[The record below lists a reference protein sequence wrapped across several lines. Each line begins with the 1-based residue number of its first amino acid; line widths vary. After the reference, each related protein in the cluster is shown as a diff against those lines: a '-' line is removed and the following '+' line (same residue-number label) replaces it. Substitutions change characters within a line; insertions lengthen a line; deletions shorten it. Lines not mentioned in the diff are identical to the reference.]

1 MTRKNVSSPE
11 PTATTPSVLMSPPD
25 IAALA
30 EISITDP
37 DKAHPAWIKAQFPEY
52 VDPHAGHEAKTVR
65 EINHKGH
72 VVRIV
77 TTYQVEVDGSPVQA
91 HLFVDD
97 AGQVHTHATPF
108 VSYGSALDLMTAVID
123 AYPESFAKG
132 DEGGGEHTDHSGH
145 PGHGAHH
152 DPV

>member
-11 PTATTPSVLMSPPD
+11 PAGTKPNALLSLPD
-25 IAALA
+25 IGALA

-37 DKAHPAWIKAQFPEY
+37 DKTHPAWIKEQFPEY
-52 VDPHAGHEAKTVR
+52 VDPHAGHEARTVR

-77 TTYQVEVDGSPVQA
+77 TTYQVEVDGAPVQA

-108 VSYGSALDLMTAVID
+108 VTYGSALDLMTAVID

-132 DEGGGEHTDHSGH
+132 DGDGGEHPDHPVH
-145 PGHGAHH
+145 HEHGAHH
-152 DPV
+152 DQV

>member
-11 PTATTPSVLMSPPD
+11 PTGTKPNVLLSPPD
-25 IAALA
+25 IGALA

-37 DKAHPAWIKAQFPEY
+37 DKTHPAWIKEQFPEY
-52 VDPHAGHEAKTVR
+52 VDPHAGHEARTVR

-77 TTYQVEVDGSPVQA
+77 TTYQVEVDGVPVQA

-108 VSYGSALDLMTAVID
+108 VTYGSALDLMTAVID
-123 AYPESFAKG
+123 AYPESFIKG
-132 DEGGGEHTDHSGH
+132 DGDGAEQPDHH
-145 PGHGAHH
+145 AHGAHH
-152 DPV
+152 DQV